1 MPENEAKGWLGWL
14 HPLSSSLPA
23 LADPV
28 FFRRCHP
35 AQKQQLLLVLSVFF
49 CLFSPPPSHLYLG
62 LADPPKKTSLVD
74 GDGGG

>member
-28 FFRRCHP
+28 FFFADVIRRRSSSCY
-35 AQKQQLLLVLSVFF
+35 
-49 CLFSPPPSHLYLG
+49 LFSLSLLSFLHPPPSHLYLG
-62 LADPPKKTSLVD
+62 LADPPKKLAS
-74 GDGGG
+74 